1 MSTLTVGEEPPVIMS
16 PDSGINELQG
26 LSLEEQEKQ
35 KEEWQQ
41 ELNKVEEEIKTLRE
55 VLGSKVKASQELRRK
70 LGYTVWQEIS
80 EDVSQ
85 SLRNVKE
92 SNVFNFSLPESGDMR
107 TPTRNM
113 VLKHC
118 YQKTESVVKTTAEKA
133 TTIFG
138 GFGSGLTTKLGQI
151 KNSESFRS
159 FEEKVGSALEN
170 VKTKVASR
178 SNSMQNFDEILEEET
193 RLANEEKRSREEREA
208 ATK

>member
-35 KEEWQQ
+35 REEWQQ

-55 VLGSKVKASQELRRK
+55 VLGSKVKASQELRHK

-92 SNVFNFSLPESGDMR
+92 SNV
-107 TPTRNM
+107 
-113 VLKHC
+113 